1 MNSITMKC
9 ALFLSAAVLVSVAAD
24 ARSRVIAY
32 GWDVLRSSPD
42 DFLANA
48 EAWDDVPVD
57 GVVFTLNAPNP
68 RGGKFMHRR
77 VPTDK
82 GWTYEAFAPQV
93 PVIRKLVA
101 RRNLSHSFAGAWF
114 QGYNAKKRLDWR
126 DDAAWANF
134 ASNMGVLA
142 RIVRESGLKGI
153 CIDNEDYGKC
163 RQFYRKDGELPYA
176 ELRAL
181 ARRRGREVFA
191 PVFREKPDIALL
203 AFWFLSYDAD
213 YLVAEDLT
221 AKQRE
226 NGDLWPA
233 FIEGMLEVMPE
244 GATLHDGNEKAYYYR
259 AETGDYFRS
268 AVRIISRLAEL
279 LEPQFRDKYRAR
291 VRASA
296 GFYMDNYVQK
306 DPSNYHYLPP
316 TKGGT
321 QVDRFCDNYLQAD
334 EACGGYIWF
343 YGERHPWIDW
353 KGGSDKPWRRAP
365 TWNDAM
371 PGLYD
376 IFAAHRDTV
385 SFAAAKSATIDAS
398 GAATNLIVGGDCTVK
413 MGGKAGVR
421 TNRLPKGFDRWTH
434 KTEKGFIGTDM
445 SVGRNGGCSVY
456 LDHVK
461 RGCVIVRV
469 NGLAPGKSVLFRLY
483 AKGLSPRATAYYTE
497 KKSWRFPLGNVRVKF
512 DKPGADG
519 WCAGYAVVTVPH
531 GADGFAVQLGGNG
544 DGKIWYDDIGA
555 YLLR

>member
-1 MNSITMKC
+1 
-9 ALFLSAAVLVSVAAD
+9 
-24 ARSRVIAY
+24 
-32 GWDVLRSSPD
+32 
-42 DFLANA
+42 
-48 EAWDDVPVD
+48 
-57 GVVFTLNAPNP
+57 
-68 RGGKFMHRR
+68 
-77 VPTDK
+77 
-82 GWTYEAFAPQV
+82 
-93 PVIRKLVA
+93 
-101 RRNLSHSFAGAWF
+101 
-114 QGYNAKKRLDWR
+114 
-126 DDAAWANF
+126 
-134 ASNMGVLA
+134 
-142 RIVRESGLKGI
+142 
-153 CIDNEDYGKC
+153 
-163 RQFYRKDGELPYA
+163 
-176 ELRAL
+176 
-181 ARRRGREVFA
+181 VFA

-213 YLVAEDLT
+213 YLVAEDLM

-268 AVRIISRLAEL
+268 ALRIISRFAEL
-279 LEPQFRDKYRAR
+279 LEPQFRARYRAR
-291 VRASA
+291 VCASA

-353 KGGSDKPWRRAP
+353 KGGTDKPWRRAP

-376 IFAAHRDTV
+376 IFAAHRDPV
-385 SFAAAKSATIDAS
+385 SFATAKSAAIDAS

-413 MGGKAGVR
+413 VGGKAGVR

-445 SVGRNGGCSVY
+445 SVGRNGGCSVC

>member
-1 MNSITMKC
+1 MKNITMRT
-9 ALFLSAAVLVSVAAD
+9 ALLFSAAVVFSAVAE

-32 GWDVLRSSPD
+32 GWDVLRSSPEE
-42 DFLANA
+42 FLANA
-48 EAWDDVPVD
+48 EAWDGVPVD
-57 GVVFTLNAPNP
+57 GVVFTLNATNP
-68 RGGKFMHRR
+68 QGGRFMHRR

-93 PVIRKLVA
+93 PVIRRLVA
-101 RRNLSHSFAGAWF
+101 KRNLSHSFAGAWF
-114 QGYNAKKRLDWR
+114 QGHKEKNRLDWR

-213 YLVAEDLT
+213 YLVAEDLM

-268 AVRIISRLAEL
+268 AVRIISRFAEL

-291 VRASA
+291 VRVSA

-306 DPSNYHYLPP
+306 DSSNYHYLPP

-376 IFAAHRDTV
+376 IFAAHRDPV
-385 SFAAAKSATIDAS
+385 SFAAAKSAAIDAS

-413 MGGKAGVR
+413 VGGKAGVR

-445 SVGRNGGCSVY
+445 SVGRNGGCSVC

>member
-1 MNSITMKC
+1 MKNITMRT
-9 ALFLSAAVLVSVAAD
+9 ALLFSAAVVFSAVAE

-32 GWDVLRSSPD
+32 GWDVLRSSPEE
-42 DFLANA
+42 FLANA
-48 EAWDDVPVD
+48 EAWDGVPVD
-57 GVVFTLNAPNP
+57 GVVFTLNATNP
-68 RGGKFMHRR
+68 QGGRFMHRR

-93 PVIRKLVA
+93 PVIRRLVA
-101 RRNLSHSFAGAWF
+101 KRNLSHSFAGAWF
-114 QGYNAKKRLDWR
+114 QGHKEKNRLDWR

-163 RQFYRKDGELPYA
+163 RQFYRKDGELPYD

-191 PVFREKPDIALL
+191 PVFREKPDIDLL
-203 AFWFLSYDAD
+203 AFWFLSYDAS
-213 YLVAEDLT
+213 YLTADDLM

-233 FIEGMLEVMPE
+233 FIEGMLEVMPPT
-244 GATLHDGNEKAYYYR
+244 AAMHDGNEKAYYYR
-259 AETGDYFRS
+259 AETGDYYRS
-268 AVRIISRLAEL
+268 AVRIMSRFAEL
-279 LEPQFRDKYRAR
+279 LEPRFRDLYRAR

-296 GFYMDNYVQK
+296 AFYMDNYVQK
-306 DPSNYHYLPP
+306 DPSKYHYLPP

-353 KGGSDKPWRRAP
+353 KGGIDKPWRRAP
-365 TWNDAM
+365 TWNDKM

-376 IFAAHRDTV
+376 IFAARRDP
-385 SFAAAKSATIDAS
+385 FAFSVAKSAELDAS
-398 GAATNLIVGGDCTVK
+398 GAATNLIANGDCAQAP
-413 MGGKAGVR
+413 GGKAGFR
-421 TNRLPKGFDRWTH
+421 RNRLPKGFDRWMP
-434 KTEKGFIGTDM
+434 KNDKGAVGIDA
-445 SVGRNGGCSVY
+445 SVGRGDSFSVCM
-456 LDHVK
+456 DRVK
-461 RGCVIVRV
+461 RGCVIPRVHGLVPGSSVLVRV
-469 NGLAPGKSVLFRLY
+469 Y
-483 AKGLSPRATAYYTE
+483 AKGDAPRGTIYFTE
-497 KKSWRFPLGNVRVKF
+497 SKKWRFPLGNVRVTF
-512 DKPGADG
+512 GKPGADG
-519 WCAGYAVVTVPH
+519 WRAGYAVVTVPH